1 MAARYIYAGAWQAAE
16 ETLIPFGFGI
26 DLIFCLEG
34 FISWLSFVQLS
45 QPRSAGLTGS
55 SQAQIPDGFIGF

>member
-26 DLIFCLEG
+26 DPWI
-34 FISWLSFVQLS
+34 
-45 QPRSAGLTGS
+45 QPEPGVSLRETPG
-55 SQAQIPDGFIGF
+55 